1 MSTLKSKLAFLNT
14 NPELAQKFSEYEP
27 AILSLEDLNQHE
39 LNVDILVLTSKD
51 LQQSEWIDL
60 LVKKRRQAEV
70 AKFILALEP
79 STSVASERISLESY
93 NKIQPDLVLKKE
105 HLEADIFLQLL
116 EDISQSEQDESYLN
130 LSSELNSQYEIIK
143 EELEKKL
150 VEKTKNLIE
159 SRKQIFEINN
169 RFEFLRKT
177 LYVTSKVNSIEQAEA
192 ELNTLLA
199 QQNKIT
205 WLKIVKDVE
214 AEKFEIDLGE
224 DFNSTFY
231 KVPII
236 INRFEYWIYFF
247 KTDKKLFKKTD
258 TDYFKKLG
266 ETLQIN
272 LNRYAN
278 LVSLQ
283 QSERLFDLAFHSSPH
298 YIMVIDQNY
307 QILQANLAIEKN
319 IKDVENSDKSKCYE
333 VLFARS
339 SPCLGCKLGENF
351 QIHDG
356 LKTMRVQSN
365 NFNLNEDD
373 ENNYWIHLYEDISE
387 QIALENKFQQT
398 ARLAELGLIS
408 SSIAHELNNPLGGII
423 SYLQI
428 MKMDL
433 AQNHPFQQDIQMMTD
448 TALRMKKIIEDLLI
462 FSRKENPLQIEEV
475 SIHDVLLKTMDL
487 LQMQLKK
494 ENLKISVKEPASP
507 ILHALSVLHFRNS
520 VHLIFQY
527 FLQKLKF
534 KKLAQSNFTGL
545 VEVKIFQD
553 QMSSYLSFSGNLGPY
568 DAQANTNDMT
578 LITLEKSLLDQGFQV
593 VISEAMPGWIQI
605 LITLSKQTPT
615 KDRSL

>member
-1 MSTLKSKLAFLNT
+1 MSTIKSKLAFLDSNL
-14 NPELAQKFSEYEP
+14 ELVQKFAEYEP
-27 AILSLEDLNQHE
+27 AVLQTSHLSSLEFDI
-39 LNVDILVLTSKD
+39 DILVLKAAD
-51 LQQSEWIDL
+51 LENYELVEALTKKRKQSEIS
-60 LVKKRRQAEV
+60 KI
-70 AKFILALEP
+70 ILALEDGNN
-79 STSVASERISLESY
+79 ASISLNNY
-93 NKIQPDLVLKKE
+93 NSIQPHLVLKYSQ
-105 HLEADIFLQLL
+105 LDTDVFLQLL
-116 EDISQSEQDESYLN
+116 EDINQSEQDESYLN
-130 LSSELNSQYEIIK
+130 LSTELNSQYEIIK

-150 VEKTKNLIE
+150 LEKTKNLIE

-177 LYVTSKVNSIEQAEA
+177 LYVTSKVSSIDQAEK

-205 WLKIVKDVE
+205 WLKVVKDTD
-214 AEKFEIDLGE
+214 AEKFESDLGYE
-224 DFNSTFY
+224 FSETFY
-231 KVPII
+231 KTPIQI
-236 INRFEYWIYFF
+236 HHTEYWIYFF
-247 KTDKKLFKKTD
+247 KADKRPFKKSD
-258 TDYFKKLG
+258 ADYFKKLG

-278 LVSLQ
+278 LLSLQ

-307 QILQANLAIEKN
+307 QVLQANLAIEKN
-319 IKDVENSDKSKCYE
+319 IKDSDNSDQSKCYE
-333 VLFARS
+333 VLFGRN
-339 SPCLGCKLGENF
+339 SPCIGCKLGEKF

-356 LKTMRVQSN
+356 LKTLRVQSN
-365 NFNLNEDD
+365 IFNLNEDD
-373 ENNYWIHLYEDISE
+373 ENNYWIHLYEDISD
-387 QIALENKFQQT
+387 QIAIENKFQQT

-433 AQNHPFQQDIQMMTD
+433 PNNHPFQQDIQLMNE

-462 FSRKENPLQIEEV
+462 FSRKENKLQIEEV
-475 SIHDVLLKTMDL
+475 SIYEVLLKTMDL

-494 ENLKISVKEPASP
+494 ENLKVSLKEPSES
-507 ILHALSVLHFRNS
+507 INQALSVLHFRNS
-520 VHLIFQY
+520 IHLVFQY
-527 FLQKLKF
+527 FLQKLKL
-534 KKLAQSNFTGL
+534 KKLMQSNYTGL

-593 VISEAMPGWIQI
+593 VTSEAMPGWIQV
-605 LITLSKQTPT
+605 LITLSRQTPT
-615 KDRSL
+615 NGGSR

>member
-1 MSTLKSKLAFLNT
+1 MPTVKSKLAFLDSH
-14 NPELAQKFSEYEP
+14 PDLVQKFAEYEP
-27 AILSLEDLNQHE
+27 AVLPISAIKTQDLD
-39 LNVDILVLTSKD
+39 VDILVINSND
-51 LQQSEWIDL
+51 LLKNELIEVLAKKRKQSEIS
-60 LVKKRRQAEV
+60 
-70 AKFILALEP
+70 KFILA
-79 STSVASERISLESY
+79 IDESQESQFSIENY
-93 NKIQPDLVLKKE
+93 NRIQPDLVLKKDQ
-105 HLEADIFLQLL
+105 LDADIFLQLL
-116 EDISQSEQDESYLN
+116 EDINQSEQDESYLN
-130 LSSELNSQYEIIK
+130 LSSELNTQYEIIK
-143 EELEKKL
+143 KELEKKL
-150 VEKTKNLIE
+150 DEKTKNLIE

-177 LYVTSKVNSIEQAEA
+177 LYVTSKVSSIEQAET

-205 WLKIVKDVE
+205 WLKIVKDSD
-214 AEKFEIDLGE
+214 AEKFELDLGD
-224 DFNSTFY
+224 DFSETFY
-231 KVPII
+231 KTPIQI
-236 INRFEYWIYFF
+236 HRIEYWIYFF
-247 KTDKKLFKKTD
+247 KADKKPFKKND

-278 LVSLQ
+278 LLSLQ

-307 QILQANLAIEKN
+307 QVLQANLAIEKN
-319 IKDVENSDKSKCYE
+319 IKDSENSDQSKCYE
-333 VLFARS
+333 ILFGRTG
-339 SPCLGCKLGENF
+339 PCVGCKLGEKF

-356 LKTMRVQSN
+356 LKTLRVQSN
-365 NFNLNEDD
+365 SFNLNEDD
-373 ENNYWIHLYEDISE
+373 ENNYWIHLYEDISD

-433 AQNHPFQQDIQMMTD
+433 PNNHPFQQDIQMMNE
-448 TALRMKKIIEDLLI
+448 TAMRMKKIIEDLLI
-462 FSRKENPLQIEEV
+462 FSRKENKLQVEEV
-475 SIHDVLLKTMDL
+475 LVSEVLLKTMDM
-487 LQMQLKK
+487 LQMQMKK
-494 ENLKISVKEPASP
+494 ENLKVSFKEPASAINHP
-507 ILHALSVLHFRNS
+507 LSVLHFRNS
-520 VHLIFQY
+520 IHLVFQY
-527 FLQKLKF
+527 FLQKLKL
-534 KKLAQSNFTGL
+534 KKLSQSNYTGL

-553 QMSSYLSFSGNLGPY
+553 QMSSYLAFSGNLGPY

-593 VISEAMPGWIQI
+593 VTSESMPGWIQV
-605 LITLSKQTPT
+605 LITLPKQTPT